1 MVEPSATKRA
11 RRVPTGRSGAGA
23 SVALIDGARIPFTR
37 AGSDYRDLIS
47 YDLARMVIAGLLG
60 RAAFDPAELDMVA
73 MGSVVQNVATSN
85 VARDAALAAGVPDRV
100 PAHTVTMACISSNR
114 AIADAALAIQTGHAR
129 AVLAG
134 GVEMLGDVPVGFS
147 REVRKRLFDSRRYRS
162 AGQWRAFFRGLP
174 WRELLPKPP
183 AIAEFSTGE
192 SMGQSADRL
201 AAAFD
206 VTREEQD
213 AYALR
218 SHQGAARA
226 QAEGHLAAQ
235 IVPVVVPPRG
245 TVVERDNGVR
255 EDTNP
260 EKLAALPPAFV
271 KPFGTVTAGN
281 ASPLTDGAAAVLVMA
296 EEAARAEGRRV
307 RARIRDF
314 TFVAQDP
321 GDELLLGPAYAV
333 PRLLERNG
341 VALADVD
348 VIEIHE
354 AFAGQVLAVLRALSS
369 DAFGREKLGLP
380 GAFGTVDMG
389 KVNPW
394 GGSVSLGH
402 PFGAT
407 GARLVSTAMQRLA
420 VEDGSLA
427 LVTACAAGGQ
437 GHAMLLERVAS

>member
-1 MVEPSATKRA
+1 MVGPSSTKRPK
-11 RRVPTGRSGAGA
+11 RRSTSRGGPGGS
-23 SVALIDGARIPFTR
+23 SVALIDAARLPFTR
-37 AGSDYRDLIS
+37 AGSEYRDLVA
-47 YDLARMVIAGLLG
+47 YDLARTVIGGLLG
-60 RAAFDPAELDMVA
+60 RAGFDPAELDMVV
-73 MGSVVQNVATSN
+73 MGTVVQNVATSN
-85 VARDAALAAGVPDRV
+85 VARDAALAAGVPDRA

-114 AIADAALAIQTGHAR
+114 AIADAVLAIQAGHAG
-129 AVLAG
+129 AALAG

-147 REVRKRLFDSRRYRS
+147 REVRRRLFDARRYRT
-162 AGQWRAFFRGLP
+162 AGQWLEFFRGLP
-174 WRELLPKPP
+174 PRELLPKPP

-192 SMGQSADRL
+192 SMGESADRL
-201 AAAFD
+201 AAAFG

-218 SHQGAARA
+218 SHRGAVRA
-226 QAEGHLAAQ
+226 QAEGYLAAE
-235 IVPVVVPPRG
+235 IVPVVVPPRSN
-245 TVVERDNGVR
+245 VVERDNGVR
-255 EDTNP
+255 ADTSL

-281 ASPLTDGAAAVLVMA
+281 ASPLTDGAAAVLVMD
-296 EEAARAEGRRV
+296 EERAKADGHSV
-307 RARIRDF
+307 RARVRDF

-341 VALADVD
+341 VALADID
-348 VIEIHE
+348 VFEIHE
-354 AFAGQVLAVLRALSS
+354 AFAGQVLAVLRALAS

-380 GAFGTVDMG
+380 GAFGSVDLD

-407 GARLVSTAMQRLA
+407 GARLVGTAMHRLE
-420 VEDGSLA
+420 VEEGTLA

-437 GHAMLLERVAS
+437 GHAMLLERVP